1 MQTPTWHGVCRTHSL
16 MKTSSSE
23 WLWVVP
29 QVNSSCLEV
38 EVTWSWNVTSWNFC
52 TILPS
57 QQGTFPT
64 SPLHSPVS
72 PLLPCTALIK
82 ACFFISLEL
91 MLSPSSKRLR
101 QWGEG
106 SIKLIKVM
114 SKLGFKPCQPGALG
128 YSLIKHSTHPAQLSS
143 NYHLNPVALLT
154 VLIQIVRPC
163 PCPLICC

>member
-1 MQTPTWHGVCRTHSL
+1 MVSAGHIHWWKLAAVSDCELCHKLIHHALKLKCNF
-16 MKTSSSE
+16 ME
-23 WLWVVP
+23 
-29 QVNSSCLEV
+29 
-38 EVTWSWNVTSWNFC
+38 FC

-114 SKLGFKPCQPGALG
+114 SKLGFKPCQPGSLG